1 MLDSIL
7 PILAPIFVFGIVVFV
22 HELGHFLAAKAMG
35 VYAPRFS
42 IGFGPALLRKRWGET
57 EYVLA
62 ALPLGGY
69 VRMAS
74 REDESMAFIEGGGEQ
89 VPGEV
94 PTTGANAAGRAVE
107 DHAGAPHRGKD
118 WDPEA
123 MAPFGPKPVPEHRW
137 FESKSLPARLLILLA
152 GVTMNVLLTLVVSIG
167 VFATYGRPYVPE
179 NLAPVVDMVVEGQP
193 AARAGLLAGDA
204 VVAIGGAPITTW
216 TQLVEKVSA
225 VTAGDVTLDV
235 ARAGTRQRLT
245 VRPTPTEVTD
255 SATGA
260 TRTVG
265 RIGVAPRVVTLNR
278 PMGFGEAVTSG
289 WNATWFMA
297 GSVVTVVQRL
307 ATGRESVSNLG
318 GPITIART
326 SVAAGRDGPEA
337 VLYLLAFLSINIAVL
352 NLLPIPVLDGGQVL
366 LNVLEAAKGSA
377 FSMRTREYILRAGL
391 VAIGL
396 LFVTVMWNDISRLIA
411 DVVR

>member
-7 PILAPIFVFGIVVFV
+7 PVLAPIFVFGIVVFV

-74 REDESMAFIEGGGEQ
+74 REDESMAFIEGGGEH

-107 DHAGAPHRGKD
+107 DHAGAPSRARD

-123 MAPFGPKPVPEHRW
+123 MAPFGPRPVPEHRW

-167 VFATYGRPYVPE
+167 VFATYGRPYVPD
-179 NLAPVVDMVVEGQP
+179 NLPAVVDSVIAGQP
-193 AARAGLLAGDA
+193 AARAGLLAGDT
-204 VVAIGGAPITTW
+204 VVAIGGAPIATW
-216 TQLVEKVSA
+216 SELVTRVSA
-225 VTAGDVTLDV
+225 VTSGDVTLDV
-235 ARAGTRQRLT
+235 ARAGARQRLT

-255 SATGA
+255 SAG

-278 PMGFGEAVTSG
+278 PMGFGEAVRSG
-289 WNATWFMA
+289 WDATWFMA

-337 VLYLLAFLSINIAVL
+337 VLYLLAFLSVNIAVL

-366 LNVLEAAKGSA
+366 INVLESAKGSA

-396 LFVTVMWNDISRLIA
+396 LFVTVMWNDITRLIA
-411 DVVR
+411 DVVQ